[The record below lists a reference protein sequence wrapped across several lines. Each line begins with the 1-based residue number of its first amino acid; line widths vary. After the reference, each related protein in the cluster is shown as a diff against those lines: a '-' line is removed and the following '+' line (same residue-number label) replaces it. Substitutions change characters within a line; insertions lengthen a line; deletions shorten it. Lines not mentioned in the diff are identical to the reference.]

1 MKVFMLFLLGSAW
14 NEALKY
20 QLVLN
25 EPLKKEHENKD
36 NIIYSPLY
44 NDFSNGG
51 TGLGLII
58 TIAVCVIANA
68 SYNNEL
74 IGVAG
79 VDIRLKTLQQQS
91 PQQQLGPFGHSFVI
105 NNNGVILVH
114 KYLEGAILENPATI
128 YLEDLEHSSDVYSL
142 KKFMI
147 DRDEGCLNTTAKF
160 IYPQTTEAR
169 LTTFKS
175 TYCFQSVGNTPYSA
189 GISITEANQFELNL
203 SKLVPLEDFYNTGLR
218 GISSN
223 SSSIKTEI
231 APWLFCDFPSAE
243 QSSNPA
249 SELFYPTGIELA
261 KYLQGSK
268 NISKCDMVLLR
279 TLIFSSALVYNHT
292 TKHWKE
298 KLKNISSRYI
308 ITKNGVFSIEA
319 EKQNSK
325 TFLRDIFS
333 EEVLLHSE
341 IVSNAELTFTV
352 PTKMLNKRPKQNGNN
367 TLQVEVDVTKAI
379 KVGDQSYIAGIVG
392 FSILS
397 SHLSSLIISII
408 QKYSGNESEKFNFTE
423 DAHCYLV
430 DENAYVVASN
440 QGNHQVGVFL
450 GIIHGHLLEKFTE
463 ENIYETIYVND
474 TLGLCNETEFTHESD
489 SQILRPFYHGF
500 LNTFGEIH
508 SYFLTIFYLLLQCIL
523 VSIKTEDTYRKVE
536 RICTKE
542 KVFYKRSNRH
552 HFYLGNL
559 QYSEY
564 CYQSF
569 AIISINKTNLDLL
582 VLAKNEKPGCVD
594 NYIVSNEPVKI
605 ANSNICEH
613 GMKYRKA
620 MPFCYQ
626 QKPNYPSSSELTRCS
641 KTLEIVLL
649 LAFCTIKFLEIYFQ
663 PFL

>member
-1 MKVFMLFLLGSAW
+1 MA
-14 NEALKY
+14 
-20 QLVLN
+20 LN

-36 NIIYSPLY
+36 DIIYSPLY
-44 NDFSNGG
+44 NDYSNSG

-58 TIAVCVIANA
+58 TIAACVVANA
-68 SYNNEL
+68 SYNSEL
-74 IGVAG
+74 IGVTG
-79 VDIRLKTLQQQS
+79 IDIRLKTLQQQS

-114 KYLEGAILENPATI
+114 KYLEGAVLENLATV
-128 YLEDLEHSSDVYSL
+128 YLEDLEHSSDVYRL
-142 KKFMI
+142 KKYMI
-147 DRDEGCLNTTAKF
+147 DRDEGCLNTTAEF

-169 LTTFKS
+169 LTIFNS
-175 TYCFQSVGNTPYSA
+175 TYCFQSVGNTPYSS

-203 SKLVPLEDFYNTGLR
+203 SKLVPLEDFYDTGLR
-218 GISSN
+218 GISN
-223 SSSIKTEI
+223 TNPSITTEI
-231 APWLFCDFPSAE
+231 APWLFCDFPSSE

-249 SELFYPTGIELA
+249 SERFYPTGIELMQ
-261 KYLQGSK
+261 YLQGMK
-268 NISKCDMVLLR
+268 NISKCNMVLLR
-279 TLIFSSALVYNHT
+279 RLMFSSALVYNHT
-292 TKHWKE
+292 TKYWKE
-298 KLKNISSRYI
+298 KLRNISSRYI

-319 EKQNSK
+319 ERKKSK
-325 TFLRDIFS
+325 TFIRDIFS

-341 IVSNAELTFTV
+341 IVSNAELIFTV

-367 TLQVEVDVTKAI
+367 TLQVAVDVTKAI

-397 SHLSSLIISII
+397 SHLSNMITSIS
-408 QKYSGNESEKFNFTE
+408 QKYSGNESEKFNCTE
-423 DAHCYLV
+423 DTYCYLV

-463 ENIYETIYVND
+463 ENIYETVHVND
-474 TLGLCNETEFTHESD
+474 TLGLCNEIEITHESD
-489 SQILRPFYHGF
+489 SQMLRPFYSGF

-523 VSIKTEDTYRKVE
+523 ASIKAEDAFHKVE
-536 RICTKE
+536 TICIKE

-552 HFYLGNL
+552 HFYLGDL
-559 QYSEY
+559 RYSEY

-569 AIISINKTNLDLL
+569 AIISISKTNLDLL
-582 VLAKNEKPGCVD
+582 VLAKDENPGCVE
-594 NYIVSNEPVKI
+594 NYIVSNEPVKL
-605 ANSNICEH
+605 ANSDTCEYS
-613 GMKYRKA
+613 MKYRKT

-626 QKPNYPSSSELTRCS
+626 QKPNYPSSSIELTRCS

-649 LAFCTIKFLEIYFQ
+649 LAFCSIKFIEIYFE

>member
-1 MKVFMLFLLGSAW
+1 MFFLLGSAW

-25 EPLKKEHENKD
+25 EPLKKEQENKD
-36 NIIYSPLY
+36 DIIYSPLY
-44 NDFSNGG
+44 NDYSNGG

-58 TIAVCVIANA
+58 SIAVCVVANA

-79 VDIRLKTLQQQS
+79 IDIRLKTLQQQS

-114 KYLEGAILENPATI
+114 KYLEGAILENLTTI
-128 YLEDLEHSSDVYSL
+128 YLEDLEHSSDVYRL
-142 KKFMI
+142 KKYMI

-160 IYPQTTEAR
+160 IYPQTTKAR
-169 LTTFKS
+169 LAIFNS
-175 TYCFQSVGNTPYSA
+175 TYCFQSVGNTPYSS
-189 GISITEANQFELNL
+189 GISITEANQVELNL
-203 SKLVPLEDFYNTGLR
+203 SKLVPLEDFYDTGLR
-218 GISSN
+218 GISNTSP
-223 SSSIKTEI
+223 SITTEI

-249 SELFYPTGIELA
+249 SERFYPAGIELMQ
-261 KYLQGSK
+261 YLQGMK
-268 NISKCDMVLLR
+268 NISKCNMVLLR
-279 TLIFSSALVYNHT
+279 RLMFSSALVYNHT
-292 TKHWKE
+292 TKYWKK
-298 KLKNISSRYI
+298 KLQNISSRYI

-319 EKQNSK
+319 EMNKSK
-325 TFLRDIFS
+325 EFLRDIFS
-333 EEVLLHSE
+333 EEILLHSE

-367 TLQVEVDVTKAI
+367 TLQVAVNVTKAI
-379 KVGDQSYIAGIVG
+379 KVGDESYTAAVVG

-397 SHLSSLIISII
+397 SHLSNMIININ
-408 QKYSGNESEKFNFTE
+408 QKYSGNESEKFNCTE
-423 DAHCYLV
+423 DTYCYLV

-450 GIIHGHLLEKFTE
+450 GIIHGHLLEHFTE
-463 ENIYETIYVND
+463 VNVYKTIYVND
-474 TLGLCNETEFTHESD
+474 TLGLCKETEIPHESD
-489 SQILRPFYHGF
+489 SQMLRPFYYGI

-508 SYFLTIFYLLLQCIL
+508 SYFLTIFYLLLQWIL
-523 VSIKTEDTYRKVE
+523 VLIKAEDTFPKVE
-536 RICTKE
+536 TICTKE

-552 HFYLGNL
+552 HFYLGKL
-559 QYSEY
+559 RYSEY

-582 VLAKNEKPGCVD
+582 ILTKDEKPGCVD

-605 ANSNICEH
+605 DNSDTCEH

-620 MPFCYQ
+620 MSFCYQ

-641 KTLEIVLL
+641 KVLEIVLL
-649 LAFCTIKFLEIYFQ
+649 LAFCNIRFLEIYFQ